1 MSASIG
7 QSIEAVCKEKG
18 IDRDVVIEAVKEA
31 VRAAARKQFKSGEE
45 IQVEWSPETGL
56 EIFASKVVVETV
68 ENEGRELSLGEA
80 RELAGDEVEI
90 GDELQL
96 PLPVEDMGRIAAQTA
111 KQILFQKVRD
121 AERANIYE
129 QYIDKVGD
137 LVNGYVKRFERGD
150 IIVDLG
156 TVEALL
162 PRNQQSRGETWNQGE
177 RIRVVIDDVSK
188 ESKGPQVIVSR
199 TSPEILKRLFE
210 MEVPE
215 IYDGTVVIK
224 SAVREPGE
232 RAKIAVASTE
242 RDVDPVGACVG
253 MKGSRVQ
260 AIIRE
265 LRGEKIDII
274 EWSDEPSVFAANAL
288 SPAKV
293 NQVRIT
299 DIEHRQMEV
308 IVNEDQLSLA
318 IGKRGQN
325 VRLATK
331 LVGWNIDI
339 RSEEELKRE
348 VAAQMGA
355 MIASGES
362 VPLERLEGMNPAM
375 VSTLADH
382 GIDDIESLANAT
394 VDDIADFLDVSIDQA
409 EALIGAAQTVVESAR
424 VAAES
429 EGAEGE
435 EAQSEET
442 GEAGAASEQTP
453 ASAEAGVTESSV
465 DAVAAAGGAGTG
477 GEEPP
482 GVEGERPA
490 AGPEGETGFESEE
503 GRTVEQHAASFE
515 ADPNADAGEVEP
527 SEAMIA
533 EGYDE
538 AVETQPPFMAEDL
551 SPDNLLAKDAAEPV
565 AATEVEQMS
574 ADELLLQGAGRDLR
588 PDTITPAPD
597 IFSAEAAVIQNH
609 GAYTEEE
616 RPSTLD
622 AETSGVAG
630 ATVREGEEA
639 DEESLVA
646 PAALDE
652 TEEGETEVASPVAD
666 LGGEASAPEVQV
678 SSAPTP
684 AGRGEPTPVENVA
697 EDEAEDASGNV
708 E

>member
-7 QSIEAVCKEKG
+7 QSIDAVCKEKG
-18 IDRDVVIEAVKEA
+18 IDREVVIEAVKEA

-45 IQVEWSPETGL
+45 IQVEWAPESGL

-68 ENEGRELSLGEA
+68 ENPGRELSLDEA
-80 RELAGDEVEI
+80 KELAGDEVEI

-156 TVEALL
+156 TVESVLT
-162 PRNQQSRGETWNQGE
+162 RSGQSRGEQWNQGE
-177 RIRVVIDDVSK
+177 RVRVVIDDVSK
-188 ESKGPQVIVSR
+188 ESKGPQVVVSR
-199 TSPEILKRLFE
+199 TSPELLKRLFE

-362 VPLERLEGMNPAM
+362 VPLERLQGMNPTM
-375 VSTLADH
+375 VSTLANH
-382 GIDDIESLANAT
+382 GVEDIEGLANAT
-394 VDDIADFLDVSIDQA
+394 VDNIAEFLDVSIDQA
-409 EALIGAAQTVVESAR
+409 EALIGAAAAVVESAR
-424 VAAES
+424 VTAEEEGEEGTEGEGGEESAAADS
-429 EGAEGE
+429 SAEGE
-435 EAQSEET
+435 
-442 GEAGAASEQTP
+442 AADE
-453 ASAEAGVTESSV
+453 
-465 DAVAAAGGAGTG
+465 
-477 GEEPP
+477 
-482 GVEGERPA
+482 
-490 AGPEGETGFESEE
+490 PEGATAEEHEE
-503 GRTVEQHAASFE
+503 GQIIEQHAASIE
-515 ADPNADAGEVEP
+515 ADPDADDREVEP
-527 SEAMIA
+527 SEASIA

-538 AVETQPPFMAEDL
+538 AARTRPPFLAEDL
-551 SPDNLLAKDAAEPV
+551 SEANILAHDSAEPV
-565 AATEVEQMS
+565 AMTEVEQMS
-574 ADELLLQGAGRDLR
+574 ADELILQGAGRDLR

-597 IFSAEAAVIQNH
+597 IFSTEAAVIQNT
-609 GAYTEEE
+609 GSFVEEE

-622 AETSGVAG
+622 AEGEGVPAG
-630 ATVREGEEA
+630 TVQMS
-639 DEESLVA
+639 DEEYE
-646 PAALDE
+646 D
-652 TEEGETEVASPVAD
+652 SPNSPRA
-666 LGGEASAPEVQV
+666 GFAREASAPEVQN
-678 SSAPTP
+678 SSEPGA
-684 AGRGEPTPVENVA
+684 RSEGEPAPVENVSD
-697 EDEAEDASGNV
+697 DEAEDAPAV